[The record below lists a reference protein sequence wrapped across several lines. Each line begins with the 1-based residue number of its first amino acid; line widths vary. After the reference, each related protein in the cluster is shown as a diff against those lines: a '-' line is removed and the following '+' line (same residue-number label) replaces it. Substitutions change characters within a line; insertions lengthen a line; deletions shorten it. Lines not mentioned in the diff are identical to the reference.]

1 MIILMLCSGK
11 CEVAL
16 FGDYVD
22 IMQKLAGKSVDG
34 FSVVV
39 AQFVN
44 VKIFRG
50 NCCLG

>member
-1 MIILMLCSGK
+1 MFSTWDDHFDVLLLYCGK

-22 IMQKLAGKSVDG
+22 IMQG

-39 AQFVN
+39 AQFV
-44 VKIFRG
+44 K
-50 NCCLG
+50 LS